1 MDIQS
6 TVVSHPF
13 FASAALAGAIAL
25 FGIVR
30 DHRQIRRTDLDAV
43 SLVSWGVVSSLAL
56 IVGIVCFAIGLRTG
70 G

>member
-1 MDIQS
+1 MDIQT
-6 TVVSHPF
+6 TVTSHPF

-25 FGIVR
+25 FGMIHDYR
-30 DHRQIRRTDLDAV
+30 HIRRNNLNKV

-56 IVGIVCFAIGLRTG
+56 IAGIVCFAIGLRTG